1 MAGQEIDDPVKY
13 SAFLAS
19 NKVIA
24 GDECHLLP
32 SVKDIDCNFNMDGTL
47 ANPIVIKSHSGM
59 EVIEGDVNI
68 RGDYL
73 RFENIEFKYS
83 GWPKREWDDY
93 GSTPPADVP
102 QTKQPELF
110 GVGDELYRC
119 VIHDTMGLGFWRTAI
134 DSKLTECIIFNNGWE
149 ETGDRGH
156 GHGIYTQNESGTKTI
171 ERCIIFFNYG
181 WGVKV
186 QGTGVYRGYHFKDC
200 IFFDPSLPTDG
211 LGGMAQSIVVG
222 GTGDPYEDIKIEGC
236 EFYNRSSLGYEG
248 SGARAMDLG
257 YSSGLDNF
265 QVLNNYCVGV
275 TYFSTYP
282 LTNGTVTGNTFY
294 GIGGSY
300 LPFADG
306 NTIADRPTSGKR
318 TRLIICEAGVR
329 GHLIIYNY
337 DLDNT
342 VAADCS
348 ELLSEEDSYRLT
360 NVQDYFV
367 DVITGTAGVGGVITV
382 PMTGRTVASPI
393 ASAVT
398 LTSTFPEFGCFIL
411 EKIV

>member
-1 MAGQEIDDPVKY
+1 MAGTTIEDPVTY
-13 SAFLAS
+13 TNFLAS
-19 NKVIA
+19 QKVIA

-32 SVKDIDCNFNMDGTL
+32 STREDDCDFNMDGTL

-83 GWPKREWDDY
+83 GWTKREWDDY

-119 VIHDTMGLGFWRTAI
+119 VIHDTMGLGWWVPSVN
-134 DSKLTECIIFNNGWE
+134 SKLTECIIFNNGYV
-149 ETGDRGH
+149 ETGDKGH
-156 GHGIYTQNESGTKTI
+156 GHGIYTQNTSGTKTI

-186 QGTGVYRGYHFKDC
+186 QGSGVYLGYHFKDC
-200 IFFDPSLPTDG
+200 IFFDPSLADDG
-211 LGGMAQSIVVG
+211 LGGMAQSLVIG
-222 GTGDPYEDIKIEGC
+222 GSEPYTDIIIQDC
-236 EFYNRSSLGYEG
+236 EFYNRASLAVG
-248 SGARAMDLG
+248 SARSMDLG
-257 YSSGLDNF
+257 YSGGLDNF
-265 QVLNNYCVGV
+265 QILNNYCVGD

-282 LTNGTVTGNTFY
+282 LTNGTVNGNIFY
-294 GIGGSY
+294 GIGGNYTPWTS
-300 LPFADG
+300 G
-306 NTIADRPTSGKR
+306 NTIATRPTSGKR
-318 TRLIICEAGVR
+318 SRLIICEAGVR
-329 GHLIIYNY
+329 AHLVIYNY

-342 VAADCS
+342 VDVDCS
-348 ELLSEEDSYRLT
+348 ELLSEGDDYRLT
-360 NVQDYFV
+360 NVQDLFV
-367 DVITGTAGVGGVITV
+367 DIIEGTAGVGGVITV

-393 ASAVT
+393 AAAVT
-398 LTSTFPEFGCFIL
+398 LTSSFPEFGCFIL
-411 EKIV
+411 EKI